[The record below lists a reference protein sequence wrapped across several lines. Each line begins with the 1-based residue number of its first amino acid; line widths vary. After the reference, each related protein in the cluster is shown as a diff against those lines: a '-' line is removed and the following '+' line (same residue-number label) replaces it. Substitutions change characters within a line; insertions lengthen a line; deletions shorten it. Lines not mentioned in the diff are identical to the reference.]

1 MIGSRLLLFLIRCFS
16 YCMYIYSMKKFF
28 LYLMILFYLGAG
40 INHFW
45 NPEFYIQIMPQWL
58 PWHKT
63 LVLISGVF
71 EILFGFMLVFKR
83 TRIAAAWGIV
93 LLLLAV
99 FPANIQM
106 LLNYIAQD
114 NPHVW
119 IAIVRLPLQ
128 VLLIWWAYI
137 FTKPVVKS

>member
-1 MIGSRLLLFLIRCFS
+1 
-16 YCMYIYSMKKFF
+16 
-28 LYLMILFYLGAG
+28 MILFYLCAG

-45 NPEFYIQIMPQWL
+45 NPEFYIMIMPNWL
-58 PWHKT
+58 PWQRA
-63 LVLISGVF
+63 LVLISGGF
-71 EILFGFMLVFKR
+71 EILFGLLLVFKR
-83 TRIAAAWGIV
+83 TGIAAAWGII

-99 FPANIQM
+99 FPANIQK

-128 VLLIWWAYI
+128 VVLIWWAYI
-137 FTKPVVKS
+137 FTKPLVKN